1 MLTAAAE
8 VPAMPIPAASDVLA
22 GLRVLDLTRVRAGP
36 ACVRQLADWGADVV
50 KIETPPGIADP
61 DGLGGPRHGPDF
73 QNLHRN
79 KRSLTLNLKAPE
91 GRAALL
97 RLAEG
102 ADVVVENFRPGV
114 MARLGVDYEALSA
127 ANPRVILASIS
138 GFGQDGPYASR
149 PGFDQ
154 VAQGMGG
161 LMSITGEAGRGPMRV
176 GIPVADLTAGIF
188 AAQGVLLALLERQR
202 SGRGQWV
209 QTSLLQ
215 SMVFML
221 DFQAA
226 RFLVDGEVPG
236 QAGNDHPTMM
246 PMGVYPTGD
255 KPITIA
261 VSGQGMWE
269 RFCAC
274 LGRAEMASEPRFAT
288 AALRSA
294 NRVALN
300 AAIADALRGRGAE
313 DWVAALTGA
322 GVPAGP
328 INDMRQLFEDPQVR
342 HLGLAEAVESP
353 ARGEVR
359 LLSQPIRMSRSGARI
374 AAAPPELGQHSE
386 EVLREA
392 GYTAGEV
399 AALREKGV
407 V

>member
-1 MLTAAAE
+1 
-8 VPAMPIPAASDVLA
+8 MPIPAASEVLA
-22 GLRVLDLTRVRAGP
+22 GLSVLDLTQVRAGP

-50 KIETPPGIADP
+50 KIEPPPALADRE
-61 DGLGGPRHGPDF
+61 GMGGPRHGPDF

-79 KRSLTLNLKAPE
+79 KRSLTLNLKAPD

-97 RLAEG
+97 RLAER
-102 ADVVVENFRPGV
+102 ADVVVENYRPGV
-114 MARLGVDYEALSA
+114 MARLGLGYEALSA
-127 ANPRVILASIS
+127 ANPRLILASIS
-138 GFGQDGPYASR
+138 GFGQDGPYAAR

-154 VAQGMGG
+154 VAQGIGG
-161 LMSITGEAGRGPMRV
+161 LMSITGEPGRGPMRV
-176 GIPVADLTAGIF
+176 GIPVADLAAGIL
-188 AAQGVLLALLERQR
+188 AAQGILLALIERQR

-215 SMVFML
+215 AMVFLL

-226 RFLVDGEVPG
+226 RYLVDGEVPG

-246 PMGVYPTGD
+246 PMGVYPTD
-255 KPITIA
+255 DRPITIA

-274 LGRAEMASEPRFAT
+274 LGRPEMAGDPRFAT

-294 NRVALN
+294 NRAALN
-300 AAIADALRGRGAE
+300 AGIAEALKGRGAE
-313 DWVAALTGA
+313 AWVAALTEA

-328 INDMRQLFEDPQVR
+328 INDMRQLFEDPQVQ
-342 HLGLAEAVESP
+342 HLGLAEPVDTP
-353 ARGEVR
+353 ARGRIR
-359 LLSQPIRMSRSGARI
+359 LLAQPIRMSRSESRI
-374 AAAPPELGQHSE
+374 AAPPPEPGQHSE

-392 GYTAGEV
+392 GYTAEQI
-399 AALREKGV
+399 ASLRAKGV